1 MIWVLTKRQQSQDG
15 SKFKKWVF
23 YQGVKGWTAELFQVW
38 NIQFDWSSRGE
49 SRLHRLKCTLVCGVR
64 SSEGIGF
71 GV

>member
-1 MIWVLTKRQQSQDG
+1 MIWVLAKRQQSQDG
-15 SKFKKWVF
+15 SKFKWVF
-23 YQGVKGWTAELFQVW
+23 YQGVEGWTAKQFQVW

-49 SRLHRLKCTLVCGVR
+49 SRLHRLKCTLGCGVR